1 MAIQVYEA
9 TKDGQ
14 GNSLSV
20 LSRQFIS
27 FSYGGKDIEDFGL
40 IATFSND
47 RLSKGVYSSFED
59 TITNQTELDGQIF
72 WMSAFKANELS
83 FTLSTDGITE
93 KELENFK
100 RWFIPGTPRELILTE
115 HANRAIIARVAATP
129 TISMLPFEENIEVI
143 VGNQT
148 IATKTSMYKGDIG
161 ISFIMDDPFW
171 YAIKSYFEG
180 DLTAEQA
187 KIIYEDEVP
196 HINMLSDGATLLAN
210 EEYYDGE
217 SIATQAGITLD
228 GATANE
234 AADSQLYYCGSA
246 AAKPTVSFSIQIE
259 FDEDTKVAD
268 FPKGSPATLT
278 VGKQTLS
285 FSLPSILVDYNYA
298 LETAA
303 NFTGTSALDLR
314 KLFRDNMYDYY
325 ARAWAIGILDDMIN
339 DEERTYVDVSSAL
352 LDNFKE
358 GFQTEMRSL
367 FEESSVFSFS
377 INSANGNAILTCRA
391 AQRGEESFQEITENV
406 GNMIKSNYLI
416 IEPSVEKYQHI
427 STTTKM
433 ENFTIEYKY
442 MYL

>member
-59 TITNQTELDGQIF
+59 ATTNQTELDGQIF

-115 HANRAIIARVAATP
+115 HANRAIIARVAAAP
-129 TISMLPFEENIEVI
+129 TISMLPFEENIEVV

-148 IATKTSMYKGDIG
+148 FATKTSMYKGDIS
-161 ISFIMDDPFW
+161 ISFVMDEPFW

-187 KIIYEDEVP
+187 KVIYEDEVP
-196 HINMLSDGATLLAN
+196 HIDMLKNKAAILAN
-210 EEYYDGE
+210 GKYYDGK
-217 SIATQAGITLD
+217 SIATHAGINLGST
-228 GATANE
+228 
-234 AADSQLYYCGSA
+234 DSQLYYCGSA
-246 AAKPTVSFSIQIE
+246 AAKPTISFSIPIE
-259 FDEDTKVAD
+259 FDKDTKEAD

-278 VGKQTLS
+278 IEEQTLS

-298 LETAA
+298 LETAT

-339 DEERTYVDVSSAL
+339 DTSREYIDVNSTILSG
-352 LDNFKE
+352 FKE
-358 GFQTEMRSL
+358 GFRERMRSF
-367 FEESSVFSFS
+367 FEVSSVFSFS
-377 INSANGNAILTCRA
+377 INSANGNATLTCKV

-416 IEPSVEKYQHI
+416 IEPSVEKYQYI
-427 STTTKM
+427 STTTEM